1 MLLTSEPCLS
11 PPSGSFYDYYKH
23 YNYTY
28 ISCGIILIVASVFLF
43 VGMGINYHLL
53 DRERKAEERREREEP
68 KEERAAMLAQSSP
81 QKSDE
86 NDVAAAVTLDDVARM
101 DEDTV

>member
-1 MLLTSEPCLS
+1 MLLLCAPA
-11 PPSGSFYDYYKH
+11 GSFYDYYKH

-28 ISCGIILIVASVFLF
+28 ITCGVILIIASVFLF

-53 DRERKAEERREREEP
+53 DKEKKEEEKKEREEP
-68 KEERAAMLAQSSP
+68 KEERAAMLDAPSP
-81 QKSDE
+81 QKSEADNDE
-86 NDVAAAVTLDDVARM
+86 SAAIALDDVAKM